1 MTDADARPHAEV
13 SLGDNDERLNRFENL
28 CVRVRRSRHATAQHD
43 AVRTVERDDLD
54 LGPADVDADPHPAG
68 LGASRLKTVRMHFAP
83 YIYFYGRCEEA
94 LEFYKG
100 VFGGTYEA
108 MRIAGSPMAEHSPPD
123 FQQKILHATFTAPG
137 ISFMAAD
144 GRPGSVDPEAGN
156 IALSIST
163 DEVEGTRIF
172 DALAEGGA
180 VSMPL
185 QKMFWGATFGQLVDR
200 FGTEWMLNLT

>member
-1 MTDADARPHAEV
+1 
-13 SLGDNDERLNRFENL
+13 
-28 CVRVRRSRHATAQHD
+28 
-43 AVRTVERDDLD
+43 
-54 LGPADVDADPHPAG
+54 
-68 LGASRLKTVRMHFAP
+68 MHFAP

-163 DEVEGTRIF
+163 DETEGTRIF
-172 DALAEGGA
+172 DALAEGGT
-180 VSMPL
+180 VSMPPPENVL
-185 QKMFWGATFGQLVDR
+185 GRNLRSTRRPLRHRVDAQPH
-200 FGTEWMLNLT
+200 LNAGSSDLRRSRLGSNLRCA